1 MTTPDLVVGI
11 DLGTTNSSI
20 AVVIDGSITV
30 IPIAG
35 QSSMPSA
42 VGLDPTGRLIIG
54 QAAKNQSVSAPE
66 STILSIKRLMG
77 TEETVQLGG
86 KTYRPEEISA
96 LILGELK
103 RAAETHL
110 GRPVTHAVITVP
122 AFFNERQRQA
132 TQDAGRLAGLE
143 VMRIINEPTAA
154 ALAYGAG
161 SSGSHDRETL
171 LVYDLGGGTFDV
183 SLVTVEN
190 GVVEVRASHGDTHLG
205 GDDFDLLLASEGEK
219 RFIEQHPGETL
230 TPATQRRLKAAMELA
245 KIRLSDAPYAPVREE
260 YLTVTSHLETELDR
274 KDYEALIEPL
284 LEKTLDCLQR
294 SLSDARVTAA
304 QVDKIMLVGGATRTP
319 FVHDLLASRLG
330 KEPRHEI
337 NPDLI
342 VAMGAAIQGAALAGQ
357 PAPAI
362 LIDITAH
369 TYSIGALIGGPVDF
383 MPPTLGCAPI
393 IRRGTPLPVR
403 KSESFTTVHDDQIK
417 IEVVVFQGEFPLPE
431 DNLEIGKFFIEG
443 LAHVPAGNEV
453 IVEFQIDL
461 NGLLKVTA
469 TEKRTGLAKS
479 AVIDTAGHHRLN
491 LDAARTNL
499 AALFE
504 EADAA
509 HMLLNDDD
517 EDADDGDDTE
527 YTTLEDEADE
537 DGPPTNIIDIESARV
552 PVSTPA
558 PAGLLATA
566 KSLRRR
572 AEAILQRG
580 VAEADAADIRTRL
593 STLSTTIQ
601 QADWPTLTTQTDQL
615 SDVLFYLED

>member
-1 MTTPDLVVGI
+1 MNTPDLVVGI

-20 AVVIDGSITV
+20 AAVIDGSVTV
-30 IPIAG
+30 IPVAG
-35 QSSMPSA
+35 QLSMPSA

-66 STILSIKRLMG
+66 STLLSIKRLMG
-77 TEETVQLGG
+77 TEQTVTLGG

-103 RAAETHL
+103 RAAEAHL
-110 GRPVTHAVITVP
+110 GRSVTHAVITVP

-132 TQDAGRLAGLE
+132 TQDAGKLAGLE
-143 VMRIINEPTAA
+143 VLRIINEPTAA

-161 SSGSHDRETL
+161 SHGIQERETL

-205 GDDFDLLLASEGEK
+205 GDDFDILLATEGEK
-219 RFIEQHPGETL
+219 RFQQQHPGEGGAL

-245 KIRLSDAPYAPVREE
+245 KIRLSDDPYATVHEE
-260 YLTVTSHLETELDR
+260 YLTPESHLETELAR
-274 KDYEALIEPL
+274 TDYEALIEPL

-294 SLSDARVTAA
+294 SLSDAKVTAA

-319 FVHDLLASRLG
+319 FVHALLSSRLG

-362 LIDITAH
+362 LIDISAH
-369 TYSIGALIGGPVDF
+369 TYSIAALIGGMGGGF
-383 MPPTLGCAPI
+383 MPVRGCAPI
-393 IRRGTPLPVR
+393 VRRGTPLPVR
-403 KSESFTTVHDDQIK
+403 KSEAFTTVHDNQDI
-417 IEVVVFQGEFPLPE
+417 IEVIVFQGEQPLPE
-431 DNLEIGKFFIEG
+431 GNLEIGKFLIEG
-443 LAHVPAGNEV
+443 LAAVPTGNEV
-453 IVEFQIDL
+453 VVEFQIDL

-509 HMLLNDDD
+509 HMHLEDDEDEDDD
-517 EDADDGDDTE
+517 ED
-527 YTTLEDEADE
+527 YITLEDVDSDA
-537 DGPPTNIIDIESARV
+537 PASA
-552 PVSTPA
+552 A

-572 AEAILQRG
+572 AEALLERG
-580 VAEADAADIRTRL
+580 VAETDAADLRTRL
-593 STLSTTIQ
+593 SGISHAIQ
-601 QADWPTLTTQTDQL
+601 HSDWPILTTHTDQL

>member
-1 MTTPDLVVGI
+1 
-11 DLGTTNSSI
+11 
-20 AVVIDGSITV
+20 
-30 IPIAG
+30 
-35 QSSMPSA
+35 
-42 VGLDPTGRLIIG
+42 
-54 QAAKNQSVSAPE
+54 
-66 STILSIKRLMG
+66 
-77 TEETVQLGG
+77 
-86 KTYRPEEISA
+86 
-96 LILGELK
+96 
-103 RAAETHL
+103 
-110 GRPVTHAVITVP
+110 
-122 AFFNERQRQA
+122 
-132 TQDAGRLAGLE
+132 
-143 VMRIINEPTAA
+143 
-154 ALAYGAG
+154 
-161 SSGSHDRETL
+161 
-171 LVYDLGGGTFDV
+171 
-183 SLVTVEN
+183 
-190 GVVEVRASHGDTHLG
+190 
-205 GDDFDLLLASEGEK
+205 
-219 RFIEQHPGETL
+219 
-230 TPATQRRLKAAMELA
+230 
-245 KIRLSDAPYAPVREE
+245 
-260 YLTVTSHLETELDR
+260 
-274 KDYEALIEPL
+274 
-284 LEKTLDCLQR
+284 LEKTLECLQR

-319 FVHDLLASRLG
+319 IVHALLANRLG

-369 TYSIGALIGGPVDF
+369 TYSIGALIGSPDAF
-383 MPPTLGCAPI
+383 MPPSLGCAPI

-403 KSESFTTVHDDQIK
+403 KSESFTTVHENQIK

-509 HMLLNDDD
+509 HMHLKDDPEDDD
-517 EDADDGDDTE
+517 YFPLEDA
-527 YTTLEDEADE
+527 ADK
-537 DGPPTNIIDIESARV
+537 GSPATQIIDIESTA
-552 PVSTPA
+552 PA

-572 AEAILQRG
+572 AEALLERG
-580 VAEADAADIRTRL
+580 VAEADAADLRTRL
-593 STLSTTIQ
+593 STLATTIQ
-601 QADWPTLTTQTDQL
+601 QADWPSLTTQTDKL